1 VTYEVAESRTVVD
14 IDRDGPWHGGRWPM
28 ESWFIVSNLD
38 SGGQRIGL
46 QLRLTYIQ
54 TTFFV
59 QAAPKPQFRMR

>member
-46 QLRLTYIQ
+46 QLRFQIQ
-54 TTFFV
+54 TLGPT
-59 QAAPKPQFRMR
+59 PR